1 MTDTDARLIERL
13 PGIRNAARELRD
25 FWVNDS
31 GTSIHL
37 VAADRLDEAAARIE
51 SLTAEL
57 EHFIDIV
64 DGTETTGFDP
74 HVEQMLMDAAESAR
88 AALGDSK

>member
-1 MTDTDARLIERL
+1 VTDTDARLVERL
-13 PGIRNAARELRD
+13 RGNPFVVKNALD
-25 FWVNDS
+25 
-31 GTSIHL
+31 
-37 VAADRLDEAAARIE
+37 AADRIG

-88 AALGDSK
+88 AVLRGQQVRAA

>member
-1 MTDTDARLIERL
+1 MIE
-13 PGIRNAARELRD
+13 
-25 FWVNDS
+25 
-31 GTSIHL
+31 
-37 VAADRLDEAAARIE
+37 AADRIE

-88 AALGDSK
+88 AALGDGK